1 MRRSAT
7 QSTNMPVVAP
17 FSRIVV
23 LMTGREHVASL
34 LDCVA
39 GWAQYG
45 ARVRVVITAGGP
57 SDGALADGGAGSRP
71 AQGFARRIILSATV
85 DAACETLAS
94 RGIEADREILE
105 LREGEGQTEAFARA
119 VRGWQAD
126 LAMGAPSNP
135 VALAG
140 STDRPVLV
148 LPEPFAHRCRVPPQ
162 RIFIASDGGAASA
175 AAVREAARVAVAGAA
190 IRVGYLACDPASAR
204 HPEDFDAVV
213 LAAQHE
219 GEGASHAIV
228 EAALQWRADL
238 LVLGTRGGHEGGRW
252 RFGSV
257 AADVAQR
264 TVLPLLLVPQTS
276 QHPALAAAGGIH

>member
-7 QSTNMPVVAP
+7 QLTNTPVVVAP

-23 LMTGREHVASL
+23 LITGREHVAAL

-39 GWAQYG
+39 GWAQAG
-45 ARVRVVITAGGP
+45 ARVRVAALAGGP
-57 SDGALADGGAGSRP
+57 SDEETGTRA
-71 AQGFARRIILSATV
+71 AQGAFRRLILSATV
-85 DAACETLAS
+85 DAACETLV
-94 RGIEADREILE
+94 RCGIEADPEIVE
-105 LREGEGQTEAFARA
+105 LHESERQTAALARA
-119 VRGWQAD
+119 MCAWQAD
-126 LAMGAPSNP
+126 LAIGAPSNP

-140 STDRPVLV
+140 STERPVLV
-148 LPEPFAHRCRVPPQ
+148 LPQPFVRRCPVPPQ
-162 RIFIASDGGAASA
+162 RIFVASDGSAASA
-175 AAVREAARVAVAGAA
+175 VAVREAARVAVAGAA
-190 IRVGYLACDPASAR
+190 LRVGYLACDPASAR

-213 LAAQHE
+213 LEAQHD
-219 GEGASHAIV
+219 GDAASHAIV

-264 TVLPLLLVPQTS
+264 IVLPLLLVPQPS
-276 QHPALAAAGGIH
+276 GHASLAAGSRIH